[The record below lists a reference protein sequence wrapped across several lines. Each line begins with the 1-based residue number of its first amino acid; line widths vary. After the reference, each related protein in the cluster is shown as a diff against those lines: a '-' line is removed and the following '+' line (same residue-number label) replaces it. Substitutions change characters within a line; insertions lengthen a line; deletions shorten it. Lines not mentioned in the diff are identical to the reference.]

1 MTMILTILAAII
13 IFALLIFIHELG
25 HFIAAKAT
33 GIRVLEFAIG
43 MGPKLF
49 GRKKGDTLYSIRAV
63 PIGGFCAMEGEDSDS
78 SDPKAINNKPAWQR
92 LLVLAAGAFMNILLG
107 FILLIVMTAQGEQ
120 VVTNTVASV
129 QPGTAAYDSGLAA
142 GDEIIK
148 MAGSRTPIAAE
159 ITWAA
164 QRRGGAETEFVIR
177 RNGEKQTLSIQP
189 READGKF
196 QYGFTLATADNSFGE
211 TMKTAWHGTFFY
223 SKLIVGSLV
232 DLFRGEVKVTELSG
246 PIGIVSEIGSAVQE
260 TAKTGLP
267 GLLNLINLAVLLT
280 INLGIFNLL
289 PLPALDGGRI
299 LFVLVE
305 MIRRKPLPPEK
316 EGMVHFVGFA
326 LLILLSIAIAVMD
339 IMKFWW

>member
-1 MTMILTILAAII
+1 
-13 IFALLIFIHELG
+13 
-25 HFIAAKAT
+25 
-33 GIRVLEFAIG
+33 
-43 MGPKLF
+43 
-49 GRKKGDTLYSIRAV
+49 
-63 PIGGFCAMEGEDSDS
+63 
-78 SDPKAINNKPAWQR
+78 
-92 LLVLAAGAFMNILLG
+92 MNILLG

>member
-177 RNGEKQTLSIQP
+177 RNGEKQTLRIQP
-189 READGKF
+189 RETDGKF

-299 LFVLVE
+299 LFVLIE

>member
-1 MTMILTILAAII
+1 MTVVFTIVAAIL

-25 HFIAAKAT
+25 HFIMAKAT

-49 GRKKGDTLYSIRAV
+49 GVRKGETLYSVRAV
-63 PIGGFCAMEGEDSDS
+63 PIGGFCAMEGEDTDS
-78 SDPKAINNKPAWQR
+78 ADPKAINNKPAWQR

-107 FILLIVMTAQGEQ
+107 FVLLIVMTSQGTA
-120 VVTNTVASV
+120 VVTNRIDTV
-129 QPGTAAYDSGLAA
+129 QEGTAAYDSGLLP

-148 MAGSRTPIAAE
+148 VAGSRTHLAAE
-159 ITWAA
+159 VTWAA
-164 QRRGGAETEFVIR
+164 QRRGNAPTEFVLVR
-177 RNGEKQTLSIQP
+177 GGEKMTIMVTP
-189 READGKF
+189 RENNGVY
-196 QYGFTLATADNSFGE
+196 QYGFTLATAENSWGE
-211 TMKTAWHGTFFY
+211 TLKTSYYGTFFY

-246 PIGIVSEIGSAVQE
+246 PIGIVSEIGSAVAE

-299 LFVLVE
+299 FFVLIE
-305 MIRRKPLPPEK
+305 MIRRKPIPPEK
-316 EGMVHFVGFA
+316 EGMVHFIGFA
-326 LLILLSIAIAVMD
+326 LLIMLSIAVAVMD
-339 IMKFWW
+339 IVKFWK

>member
-49 GRKKGDTLYSIRAV
+49 GRKKGETLYSVRAV
-63 PIGGFCAMEGEDSDS
+63 PIGGFCALEGEDSNS
-78 SDPKAINNKPAWQR
+78 GDPKAINNKPAWQR
-92 LLVLAAGAFMNILLG
+92 LVVLAAGAFMNILLG

-164 QRRGGAETEFVIR
+164 QRRGSAETEFVIR
-177 RNGEKQTLSIQP
+177 RNGEKQTLRIQP
-189 READGKF
+189 RETDGKF

-299 LFVLVE
+299 LFVLIE

-339 IMKFWW
+339 IMKFWR

>member
-177 RNGEKQTLSIQP
+177 RNGEKQTLRIQP
-189 READGKF
+189 RETDGKF

-232 DLFRGEVKVTELSG
+232 DLFRGAVKVTELSG

-299 LFVLVE
+299 LFVLIE

>member
-1 MTMILTILAAII
+1 MTGILTIIAAVL

-25 HFIAAKAT
+25 HFLMAKAT

-49 GRKKGDTLYSIRAV
+49 GVRKGETLYSVRAV

-92 LLVLAAGAFMNILLG
+92 LIVLAAGAFMNILLG
-107 FILLIVMTAQGEQ
+107 FLLLLVMTSQGEQ
-120 VVTNTVASV
+120 VLTNRVASV
-129 QPGTAAYDSGLAA
+129 QEGTAAYESGLLP
-142 GDEIIK
+142 GDEIIR
-148 MAGSRTPIAAE
+148 MAGSRTHMAAE
-159 ITWAA
+159 VTWAA
-164 QRRGGAETEFVIR
+164 QRRGGAPTEFVLR
-177 RNGEKQTLSIQP
+177 RDGEKLKMTITP
-189 READGKF
+189 RENGDVY
-196 QYGFTLATADNSFGE
+196 QYGFVLEAADNNWKE
-211 TMKTAWHGTFFY
+211 TLKTSYYGTFFY
-223 SKLIVGSLV
+223 SKLIIGSLV

-246 PIGIVSEIGSAVQE
+246 PIGIVSEIGSAVAE

-299 LFVLVE
+299 LFVFIE
-305 MIRRKPLPPEK
+305 MIRRKPIPPEK

-326 LLILLSIAIAVMD
+326 ILILISIAVAVMD
-339 IMKFWW
+339 IMKFWR